1 MYIYMLLRMV
11 LEVNNVYYL
20 AIDIGASSG
29 RHILGSVKGGKLT
42 LQEIYRFE
50 NGIVEQNG
58 TLSWDIDALT
68 ENVIAGIK
76 KCVEIGRIPS
86 TVAIDTWGVDYVLL
100 NSNKEVLYPV
110 YAYRDSRTDGIPE
123 QVDKIISRKDLFART
138 GIQSISFNTIYQL
151 YRDKLSGRLQNAEHF
166 MMIPDYLSYK
176 LTGIMANE
184 YTNAT
189 TGALVNAK
197 TRDWDYALI
206 DALGLKK
213 ELFLP
218 LSEPATLLGSFS
230 PKIET
235 EIGFNAKV
243 IHAPSHDTA
252 SAVAACPIDD
262 KSVYISS
269 GTWSLIGAE
278 NNTPTLDFEA
288 SEAGFT
294 NEGGVEYRYRFLENI
309 MGMWLF
315 QNIRKNLNKKY
326 TYDEMMNMALQS
338 NYGKLID
345 PNDKSFTAPDNMI
358 DAIREYL
365 SDKDLSIGDILK
377 SVYLSLAN
385 SYNTAVKTIEKFSN
399 KKIENIFIVGGGS
412 KDTYLNELTS
422 KITGKK
428 VIIGL
433 SEATATG
440 NILSQIMYSEN
451 IDLDK
456 AREIVKKS
464 FDIRELKI

>member
-1 MYIYMLLRMV
+1 MYSGDCMK
-11 LEVNNVYYL
+11 YYL
-20 AIDIGASSG
+20 AVDIGASSG
-29 RHILGSVKGGKLT
+29 RHILGYVENGKLR
-42 LQEIYRFE
+42 LEEIYRFE

-58 TLSWDIDALT
+58 SLTWDIDTLC

-76 KCVEIGRIPS
+76 ECGKIGKTPEF
-86 TVAIDTWGVDYVLL
+86 VAIDTWGVDYVLL
-100 NSNKEVLYPV
+100 DKDENPIKPV

-123 QVDKIISRKDLFART
+123 TVDEIISRKDLFART
-138 GIQSISFNTIYQL
+138 GIQSINFNTIYQL
-151 YRDKLSGRLQNAEHF
+151 YRDKLSGRLQKAKHF

-176 LTGIMANE
+176 LTGIIANE

-189 TGALVNAK
+189 TGALVNAR
-197 TRDWDYALI
+197 TNDWDYELI
-206 DALGLKK
+206 SLLGFDKD
-213 ELFLP
+213 LFLP
-218 LSEPATLLGSFS
+218 LANPATMLGEFS
-230 PKIET
+230 DDIKSQV
-235 EIGFNAKV
+235 GFNAKV

-278 NNTPTLDFEA
+278 NKTPALDFEA

-326 TYDEMMNMALQS
+326 TYDEMMNMATNS
-338 NYGKLID
+338 SYEKLIN
-345 PNDKSFTAPDNMI
+345 PNDPSFTAPESMV

-365 SDKDLSIGDILK
+365 GDKDLPIGDLLK

-385 SYNTAVKTIEKFSN
+385 SYSTAVKTIERLSN
-399 KKIENIFIVGGGS
+399 KEIENIFIVGGGS
-412 KDTYLNELTS
+412 KDSYLNELTS

-428 VIIGL
+428 VTIGL

-440 NILSQIMYSEN
+440 NILSQIMYSEK
-451 IDLDK
+451 ISLDK
-456 AREIVKKS
+456 AREIVKNS
-464 FDIRELKI
+464 FDIKEIEI

>member
-1 MYIYMLLRMV
+1 M
-11 LEVNNVYYL
+11 YYL

-29 RHILGSVKGGKLT
+29 RHILGSLENGKLC
-42 LQEIYRFE
+42 LEEVYRFE
-50 NGIVEQNG
+50 NGMVNQNG
-58 TLSWDIDALT
+58 SLIWDIEALT

-76 KCVEIGRIPS
+76 KCGETGKIPQ

-100 NSNKEVLYPV
+100 DKDEKVISPV

-123 QVDKIISRKDLFART
+123 QIDKIISRKDLFART
-138 GIQSISFNTIYQL
+138 GIQSISFNTVYQL
-151 YRDKLSGRLQNAEHF
+151 YADKTSGRLDNAEHF

-189 TGALVNAK
+189 TGALVNAG
-197 TRDWDYALI
+197 TNDWDYELI
-206 DALGLKK
+206 DLLGYKK

-218 LSEPATLLGSFS
+218 LSKPATLLGRLSPEITAQVGFS
-230 PKIET
+230 
-235 EIGFNAKV
+235 ADV

-252 SAVAACPIDD
+252 SAVAACPING

-278 NNTPTLDFEA
+278 NKAANLDFDV
-288 SEAGFT
+288 SKAGFT

-315 QNIRKNLNKKY
+315 QNIRKNLDKKY
-326 TYDEMMNMALQS
+326 TYDEMMNMARRS
-338 NYGKLID
+338 DYDKLID
-345 PNDKSFTAPDNMI
+345 PNDPSFIAPDSMI
-358 DAIREYL
+358 DAIRAYL
-365 SDKDLSIGDILK
+365 GEPELPIGDLLK
-377 SVYLSLAN
+377 SVYLSLAD
-385 SYNTAVKTIEKFSN
+385 SYNTAVKTIERFSN

-412 KDTYLNELTS
+412 KDNYLNALTA
-422 KITGKK
+422 KITGKR

-433 SEATATG
+433 DEATATG
-440 NILSQIMYSEN
+440 NILSQIMFCDN
-451 IDLDK
+451 IGLDK
-456 AREIVKKS
+456 AREIVKRS
-464 FDIRELKI
+464 FNIREAE